1 MLRRPLPDD
10 LPRLTSPTST
20 RSPSMLLSSPQ
31 QVGNSLSLLSTLYT
45 VRMDFCL
52 KVCMAVIVLDAPSG
66 L

>member
-1 MLRRPLPDD
+1 
-10 LPRLTSPTST
+10 
-20 RSPSMLLSSPQ
+20 MLLSSPQ